1 MGSDVSFD
9 PYDPSLVDDPYPVYA
24 ALREHAPV
32 YHGESRNFWALSRFD
47 DVKSALADHDTYCSS
62 QGLLVLEATSAYEA
76 PSFPPGNLLLMDP
89 PEHTAYRAL
98 VSRRFLQRSVAV
110 LERRVAD
117 AADALIDR
125 FIQRGS
131 ADVVGEFT
139 IALPAIVFSDLLG
152 IPKVDWERFQQWSA
166 QLVSPAPTPE
176 AMAAHHRAAEE
187 VSAYFARLR
196 ADKQVRPGDD
206 LLSEMAEGTVDGA
219 PLGEAEYVGFA
230 IAMLIAGNDTT
241 SNALANGC
249 YLLGT
254 HPDQQAALRAEPE
267 LMGRAVEEVL
277 RFEPSVHG
285 LARTLTR
292 DVELHGCKMRRGEK
306 VLLLFAS
313 ANRDER
319 EFVHGG
325 RFDVRRGT
333 DNHLSFGFGIHYC
346 VGIHLARLEARIG
359 LSRLLARVGD
369 YQLAGPA
376 RWRQLIPTRPMASLP
391 IEFAPG
397 RLAM

>member
-1 MGSDVSFD
+1 MPSAVSFD

-24 ALREHAPV
+24 ALREHAPL
-32 YHGESRNFWALSRFD
+32 YRGESRNFWALSRFD

-98 VSRRFLQRSVAV
+98 VNRRFLQRSVGV
-110 LERRVAD
+110 LERRVLD
-117 AADALIDR
+117 EADALIDR

-131 ADVVGEFT
+131 ADLVGEFAV
-139 IALPAIVFSDLLG
+139 ALPAIIFSDLLG
-152 IPKVDWERFQQWSA
+152 IPKADRERFQQWSA

-176 AMAAHHRAAEE
+176 AMAAHHRATEE

-196 ADKQVRPGDD
+196 VDKLVRPGDD
-206 LLSEMAEGTVDGA
+206 LLSEMAHGIVDGA

-254 HPDQQAALRAEPE
+254 HPDQRAALQANPE
-267 LMGRAVEEVL
+267 LMAGAVEEIL
-277 RFEPSVHG
+277 RFEPPVHG

-292 DVELHGCKMRRGEK
+292 DVELHGGQMRRGEK

-319 EFVHGG
+319 EFADGG
-325 RFDVRRGT
+325 RFDVRRGG
-333 DNHLSFGFGIHYC
+333 DSHLSFGFGIHYC
-346 VGIHLARLEARIG
+346 VGVHLARLEARIG
-359 LSRLLARVGD
+359 LGRLLARLCD
-369 YQLAGPA
+369 YRLAGPA

-391 IEFAPG
+391 VEFSPG
-397 RLAM
+397 PLAT